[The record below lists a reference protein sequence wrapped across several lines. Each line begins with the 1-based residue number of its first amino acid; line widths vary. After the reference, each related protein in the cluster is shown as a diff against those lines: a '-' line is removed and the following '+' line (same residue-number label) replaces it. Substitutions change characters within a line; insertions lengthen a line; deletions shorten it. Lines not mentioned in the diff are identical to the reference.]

1 MAHWDDI
8 HNTKGWNSLWKS
20 LGYIGV
26 GAAAGALGGAAGAGV
41 ASCMAHFIGGGVSAL
56 SVSTTGILPG
66 VTVGAVSGGV
76 EGFIIGMGN
85 SLMESSDRER
95 ALESGGQGAL
105 WGAVTGVLTGGD

>member
-1 MAHWDDI
+1 
-8 HNTKGWNSLWKS
+8 
-20 LGYIGV
+20 
-26 GAAAGALGGAAGAGV
+26 
-41 ASCMAHFIGGGVSAL
+41 MAHFIGGGVSAL

-95 ALESGGQGAL
+95 ALESGGQGL
-105 WGAVTGVLTGGD
+105 MVSLSYRCVNGGLKVAEMLIDPVGKYGRENIKI